1 MAVRVLVN
9 MAVSF
14 GVSLRERCLSFGYW
28 SPRPGESVHCSVIFF
43 AFNAR
48 DLLFMGRSSG
58 KIGAEGPG

>member
-1 MAVRVLVN
+1 

-48 DLLFMGRSSG
+48 DLLFTGRSSG
-58 KIGAEGPG
+58 KIGAEAQAERA